1 MGLTKIKKGL
11 NVPIAG
17 EPEQVITEGKVS
29 KKVALIG
36 YDYVGMKPTMA
47 AAVGDRVK
55 LGQLLFTDKKMA
67 GVKFTAPGAGTLT
80 AINRGPKRVFESI
93 VIELDDKEDEITFD
107 SYKENQLADL
117 DAEKVKTNLIE
128 SGLWLSLRARPFGRT
143 ANPADTPHSI
153 FVTAMDTNP
162 LAPSVEKILAGN
174 EKDFQNGLKVISR
187 LTAGKLFLCKAPGA
201 NIPRADLASLS
212 AAEFS
217 GPHPAGN
224 VGTHIHFLDPVH
236 RGKTVWHINAQDVVA
251 VGNLFTTGRISVER
265 VVSLA
270 GPAVKQPRLIKT
282 RLGASLEDLVADELK
297 ENGAEIRMISG
308 SVLSGRSAAGPIA
321 FLGRYN
327 QQISALEEEQKRV
340 FLGWLSFGWNLFSVK
355 PILISSL
362 FRRKKFAFTTDINGG
377 KRSLFP
383 IGAYEK
389 VMPMDFEITYLLR
402 SLMVQDVEG
411 AENLGCLELC
421 EEDLALCSFVSPSKI
436 EYGPVIRENLTIIE
450 KEG

>member
-1 MGLTKIKKGL
+1 MRLTNIKKGL

-29 KKVALIG
+29 QKVALIG
-36 YDYVGMKPTMA
+36 YDYVGMRPTMA
-47 AAVGDRVK
+47 VAEGDRVK

-67 GVKFTAPGAGTLT
+67 GVKFTAPGTGTIT
-80 AINRGPKRVFESI
+80 SINRGPKRVFESI
-93 VIELDDKEDEITFD
+93 VIELDKKEDEISFD

-117 DAEKVKTNLIE
+117 DADKVKTNLIE
-128 SGLWLSLRARPFGRT
+128 SGLWLSLRARPFGKT
-143 ANPADTPHSI
+143 ANPTDTPHSI

-162 LAPSVEKILAGN
+162 LAPAVEKILAGN

-187 LTAGKLFLCKAPGA
+187 LTTGKLFLCKAPGA
-201 NIPRADLASLS
+201 NIPTVDLVSLS
-212 AAEFS
+212 VEEFS

-224 VGTHIHFLDPVH
+224 VGTHIHFLDPVY

-251 VGNLFTTGRISVER
+251 VGKLFTTGRISVDR

-270 GPAVKQPRLIKT
+270 GPAVKQPRLIRT
-282 RLGASLEDLVADELK
+282 RLGASVEDLVVDELK
-297 ENGAEIRMISG
+297 ENGTEIRTISG
-308 SVLSGRSAAGPIA
+308 SVLSGRTAAGPVS

-327 QQISALEEEQKRV
+327 QQISALEEEQKRR
-340 FLGWLSFGWNLFSVK
+340 FLGWLSPGWNLFSIK

-362 FRRKKFAFTTDINGG
+362 FRQKKFAFTTDTNGG
-377 KRSLFP
+377 PRSIFP
-383 IGAYEK
+383 IGSYEK
-389 VMPMDFEITYLLR
+389 VIPMDFEITYLLR
-402 SLMVQDVEG
+402 SLMVKDVEA

-421 EEDLALCSFVSPSKI
+421 EEDLALCSFVSPAKI